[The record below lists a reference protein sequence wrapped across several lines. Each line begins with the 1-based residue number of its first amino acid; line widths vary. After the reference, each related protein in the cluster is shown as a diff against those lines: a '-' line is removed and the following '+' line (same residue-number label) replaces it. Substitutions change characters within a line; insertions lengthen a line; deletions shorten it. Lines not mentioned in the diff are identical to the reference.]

1 MTPVQKRAQVS
12 RQFISLVK
20 SHILVILILVFW
32 QLCVSLE
39 LIPDYLLPS
48 PLQIVEAF
56 IEDFPLL
63 MEHAK
68 YTLATAFI
76 GTAIGLIISFLL
88 SIIMDL
94 SKTMKELIYPVIL
107 LNQTIPTIAIAPL
120 LIIWLGYG
128 ITPKVVLVILA
139 VFFPITIAL
148 VDGYQSVSREHL
160 NLFKSMKASKYQL
173 YRHLKIPSAMGSF
186 FTGLK
191 VALSYAL
198 ISAVIAEWLGGY
210 HGLGVYMTRVR
221 KSYDLDSMFAVI
233 FLISFLTILLIGLVK
248 WLERRVLR
256 HNYL

>member
-12 RQFISLVK
+12 RQFISLIK

-76 GTAIGLIISFLL
+76 GTAIGLIISFVL

-128 ITPKVVLVILA
+128 ITPKVVLVVLA

>member
-76 GTAIGLIISFLL
+76 GTAIGLIISFVL

-128 ITPKVVLVILA
+128 ITPKVVLVVLA

>member
-1 MTPVQKRAQVS
+1 MTPVQKRPQVS
-12 RQFISLVK
+12 RQIISLIK
-20 SHILVILILVFW
+20 SHILVVLILVFW
-32 QLCVSLE
+32 QMCVSLE
-39 LIPDYLLPS
+39 VIPDYLLPS

-76 GTAIGLIISFLL
+76 GTAIGLIISFVL
-88 SIIMDL
+88 SILMDL

-128 ITPKVVLVILA
+128 ITPKVVLVVLA

>member
-76 GTAIGLIISFLL
+76 GTAIGLIISFVL

>member
-12 RQFISLVK
+12 RQFVSLIK

-76 GTAIGLIISFLL
+76 GTAIGLIISFVL

>member
-1 MTPVQKRAQVS
+1 MPPVQKRPQVS
-12 RQFISLVK
+12 RQIISLIK
-20 SHILVILILVFW
+20 SHILVVLILVFW
-32 QLCVSLE
+32 QMCVSLE
-39 LIPDYLLPS
+39 VIPDYLLPS

-76 GTAIGLIISFLL
+76 GTAIGLIISFVL
-88 SIIMDL
+88 SILMDV

-128 ITPKVVLVILA
+128 ITPKVVLVVLA

-148 VDGYQSVSREHL
+148 VDGYQSLSREHL